1 MAIEESKVGVD
12 SFDQIDGGLLKPRSS
27 SRNDHSVVAII
38 GPGSG
43 CGTPI
48 ASE

>member
-12 SFDQIDGGLLKPRSS
+12 SFDQIDSGLLKPRSS
-27 SRNDHSVVAII
+27 SRLDHRVVAI